1 MVLWSAVPTSR
12 PRRASLTGE
21 PMRTEAQELAQELP
35 MTETTDRQ
43 AGSHR
48 RRGRPLGMTPEEVL
62 RNIRSLAASGQLF
75 RVHLDHPALYARARR
90 QFGSW
95 ADAVANAGFDYLGA
109 LAEARRRSV
118 ATRRRRR
125 TVAVAR

>member
-1 MVLWSAVPTSR
+1 M
-12 PRRASLTGE
+12 RA
-21 PMRTEAQELAQELP
+21 EAQELP
-35 MTETTDRQ
+35 TTETTAHPTEGQ
-43 AGSHR
+43 R
-48 RRGRPLGMTPEEVL
+48 RRGRPLGMAPDEVL
-62 RNIRSLAASGQLF
+62 RNIRSLAASGELF
-75 RVHLDHPALYARARR
+75 RVHLDHPSLYARARR

>member
-1 MVLWSAVPTSR
+1 
-12 PRRASLTGE
+12 
-21 PMRTEAQELAQELP
+21 MRIEAQELP
-35 MTETTDRQ
+35 ITDTTEQQTDN
-43 AGSHR
+43 HR
-48 RRGRPLGMTPEEVL
+48 RRGRPLGMAPEEVL
-62 RNIRSLAASGQLF
+62 RNIRSLAASGELF
-75 RVHLDHPALYARARR
+75 RVHLDHPSLYARARR

-109 LAEARRRSV
+109 LSEARRRSI

>member
-1 MVLWSAVPTSR
+1 
-12 PRRASLTGE
+12 
-21 PMRTEAQELAQELP
+21 MRTEAQELP
-35 MTETTDRQ
+35 STDTPDRPTEIP
-43 AGSHR
+43 R
-48 RRGRPLGMTPEEVL
+48 RRGRPLGMAPDEVL
-62 RNIRSLAASGQLF
+62 RNIRSLAASGELF
-75 RVHLDHPALYARARR
+75 RVHLDHPSLYARARR